1 MEKSDTLRFEGQRK
15 VDIPVLLY
23 GYGSWRSVVSFELYP
38 RGFCRM
44 WKHAV
49 SLNSLSGENGDV
61 IVVIFD
67 RKKLVAVLGIGDYGA
82 FEKSDVFGRV
92 VDANGYPVFAC

>member
-1 MEKSDTLRFEGQRK
+1 M
-15 VDIPVLLY
+15 PVLLY
-23 GYGSWRSVVSFELYP
+23 GHGSLRSVVSIELYP

-49 SLNSLSGENGDV
+49 NLDSLPRENGDV

-67 RKKLVAVLGIGDYGA
+67 RKKLVAGLGIGDYGT
-82 FEKSDVFGRV
+82 FENPDVFGRV

>member
-1 MEKSDTLRFEGQRK
+1 M
-15 VDIPVLLY
+15 PVLPY
-23 GYGSWRSVVSFELYP
+23 GYSSLGSVVSIELYP

-49 SLNSLSGENGDV
+49 NLNSLSRENGDV

-67 RKKLVAVLGIGDYGA
+67 RKKLVAVRGIGDYGA
-82 FEKSDVFGRV
+82 FEKPDVFGRV